1 MKIPEKCGFHSGIMR
16 IVTFYGAYLS
26 IENEVT
32 NVVKN
37 FNLSFPL
44 LSIYFRSPAYLVE
57 NLFATWR
64 LSIFHRVQ
72 LSARNSIF
80 DFQNLD
86 LNQLF
91 NAAFAQQRVGESSD
105 FQQNWYIELLKIDFG
120 SKFFTTY
127 YANVLHSTLDKCLRL
142 IPTYEPH

>member
-1 MKIPEKCGFHSGIMR
+1 MR

-57 NLFATWR
+57 NLFAT
-64 LSIFHRVQ
+64 
-72 LSARNSIF
+72 
-80 DFQNLD
+80 
-86 LNQLF
+86 
-91 NAAFAQQRVGESSD
+91 
-105 FQQNWYIELLKIDFG
+105 
-120 SKFFTTY
+120 
-127 YANVLHSTLDKCLRL
+127 
-142 IPTYEPH
+142 